1 MQKDKKCLE
10 QIIDD
15 ESGFMKDRHTSNN
28 IRLVLDLIDYN
39 EYIDSESLYFYKSF
53 DTVSHTFLFETVD
66 LVGFGNFFKRVIYT
80 LYNGCNISVK
90 VINGTTPGLC

>member
-1 MQKDKKCLE
+1 
-10 QIIDD
+10 
-15 ESGFMKDRHTSNN
+15 MKDRHISNN

-66 LVGFGNFFKRVIYT
+66 FVGFGNVFKRAIYT